1 MFKLSNE
8 MQGLFHKLI
17 YFCCGFSTEGTNID
31 LPSNGRKE
39 KNKIQQS
46 ANNSNL
52 FLPEGHLM
60 NVCRLFINYYFN
72 K

>member
-8 MQGLFHKLI
+8 MQGLFRKLT
-17 YFCCGFSTEGTNID
+17 YLCGGFSTEGTNID

-60 NVCRLFINYYFN
+60 NVCRLCL
-72 K
+72 